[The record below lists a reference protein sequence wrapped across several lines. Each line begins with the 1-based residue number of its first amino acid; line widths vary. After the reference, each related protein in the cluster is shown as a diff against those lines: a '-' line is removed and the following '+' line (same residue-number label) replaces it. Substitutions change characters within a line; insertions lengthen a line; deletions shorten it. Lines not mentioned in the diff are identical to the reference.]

1 MKKAM
6 RRAAIPCLTYW
17 AIEMAQFLFLNVAT
31 DQWILPGLLIFVIF
45 RLMLWVSPF
54 ALSALCWISGLW
66 KPECSSRYIAITNL
80 FVLLLNVIPY
90 FFFYLTTGSWY

>member
-1 MKKAM
+1 MKKAL
-6 RRAAIPCLTYW
+6 RRAAIPCMTYW
-17 AIEMAQFLFLNVAT
+17 AIEMAQLLFLNVAT

-66 KPECSSRYIAITNL
+66 KPECSPKHIAWINL
-80 FVLLLNVIPY
+80 SVLLLNMLPY
-90 FFFYLTTGSWY
+90 FFFYLSTGSWY